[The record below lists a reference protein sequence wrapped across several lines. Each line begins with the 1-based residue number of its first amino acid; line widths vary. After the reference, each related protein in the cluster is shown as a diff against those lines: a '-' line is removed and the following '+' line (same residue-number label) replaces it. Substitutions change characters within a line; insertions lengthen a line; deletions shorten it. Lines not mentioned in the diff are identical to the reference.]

1 VIRAVCNLAAAMLCT
16 IGAGI
21 GTAAMFLSEPTFV
34 NWLAG
39 IGSAL
44 ATAGGVAWIAA
55 ASFEVWQEL

>member
-1 VIRAVCNLAAAMLCT
+1 MLCT